1 MTTDEKEKKLA
12 KTHSST
18 IALVP
23 PDEAWETVQALRY
36 TLEDKGVYRWPPHVN
51 LLYPFVVESHIPLA
65 LPKVRA
71 ALSNME
77 PFQVRLAEFGLFA
90 HRRKST
96 LWLRPDTSPD
106 TLALDRLQQAL
117 QDAVPECHEQRSNFG
132 GRFSPHMTV
141 THLDND
147 KRSVRECEQLRDD
160 LQASWQP
167 VTFMCTEV
175 HVMTRQGPKG
185 QFRIRAKIFL
195 GQDQEAGEA
204 LQDQAYAGMPSEAP
218 PWCLGQ
224 INGGRAGDRGGR
236 SKGKSRSRSSADD
249 GKLLQKL
256 QEADTVAEMAVLM
269 TPVLGESRVSDLS
282 AWCVCVCVCAR
293 ARLRP
298 FCLQLFGACSLYMRR
313 RVHWGGFLKKRG
325 KYGHRLSSGAYL
337 VDEQGFI
344 LEDMHDRDVRT
355 QVRSRA
361 PFIDLK
367 LSY

>member
-90 HRRKST
+90 HRRKCT

-185 QFRIRAKIFL
+185 QFRRRAKIFL

-282 AWCVCVCVCAR
+282 AWCVCVCVCVCAR
-293 ARLRP
+293 ARARASALAWVLVL
-298 FCLQLFGACSLYMRR
+298 FATFWCLQSVYAAPCPLGWFSEKKGKIWTQAEQWRLFG
-313 RVHWGGFLKKRG
+313 G
-325 KYGHRLSSGAYL
+325 
-337 VDEQGFI
+337 
-344 LEDMHDRDVRT
+344 
-355 QVRSRA
+355 
-361 PFIDLK
+361 
-367 LSY
+367 